1 MDGKVVTANRLTD
14 GAVVYLAPG
23 GSWSGFLSEAR
34 VLAGVSEQT
43 RLLKIAEQDV
53 AQQIVVGPYLMAV
66 ERDET
71 GPWPLSQRE
80 RIRASGPT
88 IQASYQ

>member
-14 GAVVYLAPG
+14 GAVVYLTPG

-34 VLAGVSEQT
+34 VLAGASEQT

-53 AQQIVVGPYLMAV
+53 SHQIVVGPYLMDV
-66 ERDET
+66 ERDDT